1 MFWWRHKCLIYF
13 SFPLACGYRFSAR
26 ERCFWSI
33 FQARLRHTKR
43 RASEKVLTWKY
54 AVWASY
60 LYELLSLWARDV
72 LWVWDINSLTMSFPC
87 MGNPKIFL
95 VVSSPCVTW
104 WWHDW
109 VCVCVCVWKL
119 HVIWQREAVS
129 PFRTPVMVMTYFWK
143 TLNFFPYFWSKAGY
157 HIEVIGC
164 HRRKNK
170 TVMRMKTWQSIY
182 N

>member
-1 MFWWRHKCLIYF
+1 VAIVLAPERGAFEVFFKHGSGTQRGERVKKCLHG
-13 SFPLACGYRFSAR
+13 SMRSGLL
-26 ERCFWSI
+26 I
-33 FQARLRHTKR
+33 FT
-43 RASEKVLTWKY
+43 SC
-54 AVWASY
+54 S
-60 LYELLSLWARDV
+60 LYERETFYEFETLIHSP
-72 LWVWDINSLTMSFPC
+72 WVFHAWGS
-87 MGNPKIFL
+87 PKIFL

-109 VCVCVCVWKL
+109 VCVCVCVWKW